1 MIFYEFIF
9 KSITRLASWNFTN
22 VDGDLAPPG
31 GHDVTLQPVSLLLS
45 SMAVSSAAVDMS
57 VFFCLPV
64 LSIAFELSGK
74 KFINLPFNLPR
85 ICHLSFDFQRV

>member
-1 MIFYEFIF
+1 MNLFSNQQLVSPRGTSLMLTVIW
-9 KSITRLASWNFTN
+9 RHL
-22 VDGDLAPPG
+22 VDMTSHCSLC
-31 GHDVTLQPVSLLLS
+31 LLLS